1 MMSHPPQWHQDA
13 NRDSAIVD
21 PVVEIQELTRFKPLR
36 ATRIDYALVFTT
48 AKGRRDAF
56 MPPHRPGRGEPA
68 ARRWTTMYTVDI
80 GLHETRTVLTLP
92 SRDDAFLFEVGL
104 RCSWQVTDPAA
115 FVGSGERDVPAMV
128 WRIVD
133 DLVRPVLRSY
143 AIESSH
149 AAEKDAQAALA
160 AAGPLGARAGLNVH
174 CALQVRQDD
183 AALRHARELREIEY
197 ARQKLEPQHALEM
210 QADEL
215 ESARELARDRQRH
228 EQEMAR
234 ARQEL
239 ERQKIEAEKIEY
251 YTYWLER
258 GGPAQMAFHLARH
271 PDDAR
276 LVMENLRKDQLL
288 AIQAKLDVAM
298 QALGGGPGGLEE
310 HQLDEPR
317 RLAANVIRE
326 VLTRELAPGSAGNG
340 TPAVEGA
347 PARAVGDGRE
357 EAAEANAAPAAESAR
372 SDGPDAADGPAATA
386 PEARKGAGPPEDTS
400 ALFGYRIPPQPPA
413 S

>member
-21 PVVEIQELTRFKPLR
+21 PVVEIQELARFKPLR

-48 AKGRRDAF
+48 ARGRLDTF
-56 MPPHRPGRGEPA
+56 MPPNRPGRGEPA
-68 ARRWTTMYTVDI
+68 ARRWTTMYTVDV

-92 SRDDAFLFEVGL
+92 SRTDAFLFEVGL
-104 RCSWQVTDPAA
+104 RCSWQVRDPAA
-115 FVGSGERDVPAMV
+115 FVNSHERDVPGLVA
-128 WRIVD
+128 RLVD

-143 AIESSH
+143 AIENSL

-160 AAGPLGARAGLNVH
+160 AAGPLGAYAGLTVH

-183 AALRHARELREIEY
+183 AALQHARELREIEY

-215 ESARELARDRQRH
+215 ESTRALARDRQQH
-228 EQEMAR
+228 EQEVAR

-239 ERQKIEAEKIEY
+239 ELQKIEAEKIEY

-271 PDDAR
+271 PGDAR
-276 LVMENLRKDQLL
+276 LVMEHLREDQLR
-288 AIQAKLDVAM
+288 AVQAQFDVAM

-326 VLTRELAPGSAGNG
+326 VLTRKLAPAPPGNAA
-340 TPAVEGA
+340 PAVEGA
-347 PARAVGDGRE
+347 PSPAL
-357 EAAEANAAPAAESAR
+357 AEGPTDPAEPPAPE
-372 SDGPDAADGPAATA
+372 SDGTA
-386 PEARKGAGPPEDTS
+386 PDTGRKAEPPDDAGAI
-400 ALFGYRIPPQPPA
+400 FGYRIPPQPPA